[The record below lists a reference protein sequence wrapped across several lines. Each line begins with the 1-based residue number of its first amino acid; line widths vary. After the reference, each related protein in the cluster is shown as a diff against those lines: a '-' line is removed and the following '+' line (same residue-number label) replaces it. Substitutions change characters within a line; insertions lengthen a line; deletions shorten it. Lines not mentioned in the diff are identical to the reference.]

1 MKTPS
6 SFLRTALRLA
16 LAVGGTLH
24 LSSALAAA
32 ICSVSAATLDFGNYD
47 VLNLSPTDSTTSIQV
62 TCERNPPPG
71 TEVVTYTLSLS
82 TGTGSYAAR
91 TMIRGAESL
100 NYNLYADATRSSAAV
115 WGNGTAGT
123 VTVGNTL
130 PPLNGQN
137 RTRTATHTI
146 YGRIPAQQDVTVGT
160 YSANVILT
168 MDY

>member
-1 MKTPS
+1 MLCIS
-6 SFLRTALRLA
+6 CS
-16 LAVGGTLH
+16 LH
-24 LSSALAAA
+24 LSGAMAAA
-32 ICSVSAATLDFGNYD
+32 ICSVSASTLDFGNYD
-47 VLNLSPTDSTTSIQV
+47 VLSPIPTDSTTTVQV

-71 TEVVTYTLSLS
+71 VEVVSYTLSLS

-100 NYNLYADATRSSAAV
+100 NYNLYADATRSSAVV

-123 VTVGNTL
+123 VTVGNSL

-146 YGRIPAQQDVTVGT
+146 YGRIPAEQDVSVGT
-160 YSANVILT
+160 FTANVILT